1 MSKTGTH
8 GSIGIKAYI
17 ESMETAFKLSRTGAQ
32 LKSGDWRGAPGPMIH
47 NPYTAT
53 IADMSMF
60 LRNRSD
66 ER

>member
-1 MSKTGTH
+1 MSKTSTH
-8 GSIGIKAYI
+8 GSIGIKLYL

-32 LKSGDWRGAPGPMIH
+32 LKSGDWRTAPGAMIH

-53 IADMSMF
+53 IAEMSMF
-60 LRNRSD
+60 LRSRPD